1 MMILNVKN
9 LSKYYTPNKFVL
21 NELNLSINEGEIIA
35 IKGASG
41 SGKSTLL
48 NIIGFIDSASSG
60 DIKFKSKK
68 VDMYSF
74 ENNRSSNIGFLFQFH
89 HLLPEFTVKE
99 NILIPTLTLKTSDNY
114 DSICNALLKELG
126 ILHLKDKFPSQISGG
141 ERQRVAFL
149 RSIICKPSIVIADE
163 PTGNLDESNTL
174 LLLDLIREYKN
185 KFNISFVIA
194 THDEKVSEISDRIL
208 LLENGKLTQV

>member
-1 MMILNVKN
+1 MILEAKN
-9 LSKYYTPNKFVL
+9 ISKYYTKNKYVL
-21 NELNLSINEGEIIA
+21 SGINLSINEGEIIA

-41 SGKSTLL
+41 TGKSTLL
-48 NIIGFIDSASSG
+48 NIIGFIDSLTSG
-60 DIKFKSKK
+60 DIYFNNKK
-68 VDMYSF
+68 VNMHSF
-74 ENNRSSNIGFLFQFH
+74 EHGRSSKVGFLFQFH

-99 NILIPTLTLKTSDNY
+99 NILLPTLTLSTTENY
-114 DSICNALLKELG
+114 DSICDALMEELD
-126 ILHLKDKFPSQISGG
+126 IIHLKNKFPSQISGG

-149 RSIICKPSIVIADE
+149 RAIICKPSIVIADE

-174 LLLDLIREYKN
+174 LLLDLIREYKE

-208 LLENGKLTQV
+208 LLENGKLTHV